1 MSMSAVI
8 PDYAAEE
15 QLVAELELLGVR
27 YLSRQT
33 FEESVQVRP
42 AEKLLADIVQQPSA
56 RVRAAVIA
64 VLLAQPQYATA
75 APAAARTLA
84 PEPRLTLKLF
94 YTAARLLQQMYAD
107 SLQAGLPDPSHW
119 LPDLFSAE
127 LGLSDIGTAHERLAR
142 LGKLHQ
148 RLTQRQVNW
157 AGTYT
162 DVARRLLRQWELEAI
177 WNR

>member
-1 MSMSAVI
+1 MSAVI
-8 PDYAAEE
+8 ANYAAEE

-33 FEESVQVRP
+33 AVEAMQVRP
-42 AEKLLADIVQQPSA
+42 AEKLLADLVQQPSA

-75 APAAARTLA
+75 ALAAARALA

-94 YTAARLLQQMYAD
+94 YTAARLLQQIYTD
-107 SLQAGLPDPSHW
+107 PLQAGLSAPWHW

-127 LGLSDIGTAHERLAR
+127 LGLSDSGTAHEQLTQ

-157 AGTYT
+157 VGTYT

>member
-1 MSMSAVI
+1 MSAVI
-8 PDYAAEE
+8 ADYAAEE

-33 FEESVQVRP
+33 ADEAVQVRP

-64 VLLAQPQYATA
+64 VLLAQPQYAMAATA
-75 APAAARTLA
+75 AAQALA
-84 PEPRLTLKLF
+84 PESRLTLKLF
-94 YTAARLLQQMYAD
+94 YTAARLLQQLYAD
-107 SLQAGLPDPSHW
+107 PLQVGLADQWHW

-127 LGLSDIGTAHERLAR
+127 LGLSDIGGTAHERLAR
-142 LGKLHQ
+142 LGRLHQ
-148 RLTQRQVNW
+148 RLTRRQVNW

-162 DVARRLLRQWELEAI
+162 DVARRLLHQWELEAI